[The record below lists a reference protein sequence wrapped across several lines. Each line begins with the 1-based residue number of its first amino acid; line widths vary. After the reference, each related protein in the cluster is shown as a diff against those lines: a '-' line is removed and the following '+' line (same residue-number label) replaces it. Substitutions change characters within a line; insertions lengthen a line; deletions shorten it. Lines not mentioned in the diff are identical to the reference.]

1 MESLRNDD
9 CAYPS
14 GSTLSP
20 LGAIPSPDGN
30 PYCVVTVGESASY
43 YTAVGWFGQTPNPSN
58 SDFIAG
64 PPYPAYPGAFTQSVT
79 MYIPVTGPGAWAPS
93 SNTSEY
99 AMAIGA
105 NANVVAPGNAQTYM
119 EDYPNLTVVTPGTVQ
134 VGYTNYWGAAPVA
147 GTPIEALIQ
156 ANGWYTFTTTYL
168 RSGNQT
174 TDPAVQ
180 ISEVLSPCGM
190 LLGYEIG
197 VGIYFAA
204 DIPSSDLYG
213 VDQVILESYQ
223 PGFAGNNIGVTQ
235 VRTYA
240 GVPNPSSSPVISNSG
255 NVAAT
260 VGQPFSL
267 SISASQ
273 APTGYQAIGLPP
285 GLSINATTGVI
296 SGTPTTAGTTP
307 VVLAAANTP
316 GVGVTTVD
324 IVVAPASVSGSIAGF
339 LTIPTA
345 GSNISL
351 TAIGATDWAVWGY
364 GGAGGL
370 VPTDRKATGGSK
382 ISALTAI
389 GGGGVL
395 YYNNATFTL
404 SWTDGTPLASASA
417 EPYLIYVAGINQEYS
432 FTVPAST
439 TPQIVYVYLAC
450 IMHCRLADVAQ
461 TADFA

>member
-1 MESLRNDD
+1 
-9 CAYPS
+9 
-14 GSTLSP
+14 
-20 LGAIPSPDGN
+20 
-30 PYCVVTVGESASY
+30 
-43 YTAVGWFGQTPNPSN
+43 
-58 SDFIAG
+58 
-64 PPYPAYPGAFTQSVT
+64 
-79 MYIPVTGPGAWAPS
+79 
-93 SNTSEY
+93 
-99 AMAIGA
+99 MAIGA

-134 VGYTNYWGAAPVA
+134 VGYANYWGAAPVA
-147 GTPIEALIQ
+147 GTPIKALIQ
-156 ANGWYTFTTTYL
+156 VNGWYTFTTTYF

-223 PGFAGNNIGVTQ
+223 PGFAGNNIRVTQ

-285 GLSINATTGVI
+285 GLSLNATTGVI
-296 SGTPTTAGTTP
+296 SSIPTMARTTP
-307 VVLAAANTP
+307 VDLAAANTT

-324 IVVAPASVSGSIAGF
+324 IVVAPASVSGSIAGV
-339 LTIPTA
+339 LTIPTV

-351 TAIGATDWAVWGY
+351 TAIGAIDWAVWGY

-370 VPTDRKATGGSK
+370 VPTDRKTTGGSK
-382 ISALTAI
+382 ISALTAFGG

-404 SWTDGTPLASASA
+404 SWTDRTPLTSASA
-417 EPYLIYVAGINQEYS
+417 EPYLIYVAGINQGYS
-432 FTVPAST
+432 FIVPAST
-439 TPQIVYVYLAC
+439 TPQIVYVYLGLYETSAWKLTATLSDGSAAPYVDTSLGDTVDTSQGKEAYYA
-450 IMHCRLADVAQ
+450 ITYNAASAGQTLTISWVNTTSNGNVTMQGAALAP
-461 TADFA
+461 